1 MNDAP
6 ATLFVY
12 GTLKQGQLN
21 CPLLDPYARAVEP
34 AWTQGVLY
42 DFGLY
47 PGLVAGAGIV
57 HGELVQ
63 LDPATLTEALA
74 LLDRLE
80 GYQPDDLP
88 GSIYRR
94 EVVTVETAHGTQV
107 RAYTYF
113 YNHDPAGLPRVA
125 DGAWFAPPAAT
136 ATATDSAFDQHVR
149 TFLRRAA
156 NQQ

>member
-1 MNDAP
+1 MVAAP
-6 ATLFVY
+6 TAIFVY

-21 CPLLDPYARAVEP
+21 RPLLDPYARAVEP
-34 AWTQGVLY
+34 AWIQGVLY

-47 PGLVAGAGIV
+47 PGLVAGDGIV
-57 HGELVQ
+57 HGELIQ
-63 LDPATLTEALA
+63 LDPTALTEALA
-74 LLDRLE
+74 LLDQLE
-80 GYQPDDLP
+80 GYQPDDP
-88 GSIYRR
+88 SGSMYRR
-94 EVVTVETAHGTQV
+94 ELVTVETARGTHE

-125 DGAWFAPPAAT
+125 DGAWFAPPSAT
-136 ATATDSAFDQHVR
+136 ATATDSAFAQHVR